1 MIHKFDLSVGFCAT
15 CITIVNMP
23 NIVSV
28 ASSCL
33 LSGVWDMRK
42 VAISPDIYSAL
53 VTYDRF
59 LTLLVLYF
67 IGRCAYKHGFKN
79 RPNKVSEVQR

>member
-15 CITIVNMP
+15 CITLVNIP
-23 NIVSV
+23 SIVSV
-28 ASSCL
+28 ANSCL

-59 LTLLVLYF
+59 LTLFVLYF

-79 RPNKVSEVQR
+79 RPNKVSEVRR

>member
-1 MIHKFDLSVGFCAT
+1 
-15 CITIVNMP
+15 
-23 NIVSV
+23 
-28 ASSCL
+28 
-33 LSGVWDMRK
+33 MRK

-59 LTLLVLYF
+59 LTLFVLYF

-79 RPNKVSEVQR
+79 RSNKVSEVQR